1 MKKKIAII
9 GSGFSALSAASY
21 LAKNGNEVTVYEKN
35 KTLGGRARQLK
46 KEGFTFDM
54 GPSWYWMPDVF
65 DAFFN
70 DFGKNTSDF
79 YHLERLDPG
88 YEVYFGENEK
98 ISIGDSLEKIERVF
112 ESEEKGSGKKLR
124 QFIQKAKDNYEVAI
138 KDLVYR
144 PGISPLELITPTTI
158 KKFNYFLS
166 NIKKDVCKDFK
177 SPKLRQILQFPVLFL
192 GAKPEN
198 TPAFYNFMNFAD
210 FGLGTWHPDK
220 GMYSIVNGM
229 VDLAKS
235 LGVSFQTDTPIKKIL
250 VDQHNSVI
258 GLETDQ
264 ESIKADIVLS
274 GADYHH
280 SETLLE
286 PEHRMY
292 SEAYW
297 DKKVFAPSSLLFY
310 IGLDKKVK
318 NVSHHTLFFDVDFDE
333 HARVIYDDPAW
344 PKDPLFYANFPSIT
358 DPSMA
363 PEGQE
368 ACFLLIP
375 LAPGISDTQ
384 ALRDQ
389 QLELVLSRLET
400 LTKQSI
406 KKHMLFCESFCVNDF
421 ISEYNS
427 YKGNA
432 YGMAN
437 TLFQTAFLR
446 PKLRSKKVKNLY
458 FTGQLTVPGP
468 GVPPALISGKLV
480 AGLIN
485 NS

>member
-112 ESEEKGSGKKLR
+112 ENEEKGSGEKLR

-286 PEHRMY
+286 PKHRMY

-297 DKKVFAPSSLLFY
+297 DKKSFC
-310 IGLDKKVK
+310 
-318 NVSHHTLFFDVDFDE
+318 TLF
-333 HARVIYDDPAW
+333 
-344 PKDPLFYANFPSIT
+344 T
-358 DPSMA
+358 
-363 PEGQE
+363 
-368 ACFLLIP
+368 
-375 LAPGISDTQ
+375 
-384 ALRDQ
+384 
-389 QLELVLSRLET
+389 LVLYR
-400 LTKQSI
+400 
-406 KKHMLFCESFCVNDF
+406 F
-421 ISEYNS
+421 
-427 YKGNA
+427 
-432 YGMAN
+432 
-437 TLFQTAFLR
+437 R
-446 PKLRSKKVKNLY
+446 
-458 FTGQLTVPGP
+458 
-468 GVPPALISGKLV
+468 
-480 AGLIN
+480 
-485 NS
+485 